1 MALFFRLYK
10 IETDKCV
17 TAKMFIVRCA
27 CFIQPGSYTQFVRS
41 LAPDG
46 AQIDVLV
53 VPPAPPPLPLQ
64 RGAASVDA
72 SVGAP
77 SVSSASGA
85 PTMLLCNPNAGFY
98 EFAAIQVRW

>member
-1 MALFFRLYK
+1 
-10 IETDKCV
+10 
-17 TAKMFIVRCA
+17 MFIVRCA

-41 LAPDG
+41 LAPDR

-53 VPPAPPPLPLQ
+53 VPPALPVQ